1 MKLHKIYSTK
11 INSKEEMKQAIKD
24 FSGNFCK
31 GTSLLKNDK
40 ELASMAIKD
49 CPQNYR
55 FIGKN
60 LKTDETLQS
69 LASKNA
75 YTRETLVFPTEE
87 SLTLLMRRNIDYYKE
102 LNSGTPI
109 ADLEAEYDKLYKNK
123 QLER

>member
-49 CPQNYR
+49 CPQIYR

-60 LKTDETLQS
+60 LKTDKTLQN
-69 LASKNA
+69 LASSNA

-87 SLTLLMRRNIDYYKE
+87 NLTLLMRRNIDYYKE